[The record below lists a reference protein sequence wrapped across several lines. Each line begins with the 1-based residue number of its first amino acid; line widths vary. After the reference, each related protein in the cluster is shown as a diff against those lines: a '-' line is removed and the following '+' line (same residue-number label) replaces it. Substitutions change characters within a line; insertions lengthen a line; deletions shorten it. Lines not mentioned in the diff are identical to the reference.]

1 MDDVSFQTSDHL
13 AFDSDDFRI
22 VRPYLLSA
30 STVRIADGNE
40 FSQVVS
46 FVHT

>member
-1 MDDVSFQTSDHL
+1 
-13 AFDSDDFRI
+13 
-22 VRPYLLSA
+22 LLSA